1 MIVPGPSFFPER
13 GEAPPA
19 DIGASETRSGASA
32 DDLDVSFW
40 DLVDVI
46 NPLQHI
52 PVVSTIYRE
61 VTGDEISGLARL
73 AGGFLFGGPIGLAS
87 SAANLGVEMM
97 TGNDLGDHVMNSL
110 GMETMFGES
119 GGPPRAL
126 ARASQAASG
135 YQSAATLSHRID
147 IPA

>member
-1 MIVPGPSFFPER
+1 MIVHGPAFFPER

-19 DIGASETRSGASA
+19 DIGALSDAKNGASA
-32 DDLDVSFW
+32 NVDVSFW

-61 VTGDEISGLARL
+61 VSGDEISGLARL

-87 SAANLGVEMM
+87 SAANLGIEMM
-97 TGNDLGDHVMNSL
+97 TGDDLGDHVMGAL
-110 GMETMFGES
+110 GMDTLFGDS
-119 GGPPRAL
+119 GRDAGGL
-126 ARASQAASG
+126 ARASQAVSG
-135 YQSAATLSHRID
+135 YHSASTQPHRID
-147 IPA
+147 VPV